1 MNRPGRETSSNYLG
15 SEKFLRAAN
24 QKLTYSE
31 APKSECVITRQR
43 WTLNERYIDNN
54 NYFLLGDSSLRNESS
69 QQIASFMPQST
80 SSSERRRLQRA
91 RRLATENINHRAF

>member
-1 MNRPGRETSSNYLG
+1 MNRPGREKSSNYLG

-31 APKSECVITRQR
+31 APKSEWVITRQR

-54 NYFLLGDSSLRNESS
+54 NYFLLDDSSLRNDT
-69 QQIASFMPQST
+69 T

-91 RRLATENINHRAF
+91 RRLATENINHREF